1 MNQKTLA
8 EPSSA
13 SHMPVPEVPDPAEPS
28 DGDRDRS
35 SSSLFPLLYV
45 GIGASAGGLEA
56 IESFFTHM
64 PEDSG
69 MAFIVIQHL
78 SPDYKSL
85 MVELLS
91 KKTRMPVYRAQE
103 GMQVEANSIYLIQ
116 PKKNLTIFHGKL
128 LLNDPDPNKGLN
140 LPIDIF
146 FRSLAED
153 QSEKAV
159 GIVLSGTGS
168 DGMRGVRFI
177 KEAGGMVIVQSEQ
190 SAKFD
195 GMPRSAISTGLA
207 DFILDPEEMPDRLLA
222 IVKYPRLKVREA
234 AANVLPE
241 DSELDR
247 IFSLLR
253 DECKVDFTHYKP
265 STILRRIERR
275 MTINR
280 IATLKEYALFVGT
293 SGSEIQALFH
303 ELLIGVTS
311 FFRDAEAFQELHDR
325 WLPDLFSRIDNREV
339 RFWVPGCST
348 GEEAYSLAILCQE
361 VMERMGRRL
370 SVKIFAT
377 DVDRDAIQ
385 KAGSGIFHASA
396 ANDIPPE
403 YLGKYFHVG
412 PNEIHISRTI
422 REMVVFAQH
431 NLVKDPPFTNIDLI
445 SCRNLLIYLQPVL
458 QKKVLEF
465 FVFSLN
471 AGGILFMG
479 KSEGTGD
486 LSDYFDA
493 LHHKYKIYRAQG
505 KRLPMLQTSEIMMGQ
520 RIPMKA
526 PMEPH
531 YPRLKRYHDEERVLE
546 RFLQAMASDYVL
558 AAIVVNRH
566 FELLHSIGEIGRFL
580 HLPSGRM
587 QNDVVKMA
595 VPEIA
600 IPLATGLQR
609 VLDRQEPIT
618 YSHVRID
625 EADARLSV
633 QIRIKPLPA
642 RKGQE
647 VLLAVFFDKEREIET
662 TETSDHAV
670 VYDMGKEVRQRI
682 QDLEQEVQFVRENLQ
697 ATIEE
702 LETSNEEL
710 QAANEELLASNEEL
724 HSTNEELQSVNEE
737 LHTVNAEHQLKIME
751 LTEVTNDLNNLMES
765 TRIAALF
772 LDEDLNIRK
781 FTPVLKHLFHIR
793 ETDIGRPIDVI
804 EHNGLQV
811 PYRNWVKQV
820 TESMKP
826 METQVQD
833 RSGQWYLLRIV
844 PYRIGPKSFSG
855 VILSFVNISR
865 MKEVERDAERHRM
878 RLDEVALL
886 AATGYWE
893 IDREAACMELSPSI
907 LDLLGMKHKAPLSL
921 ETWID
926 RLHPDDRNRFQG
938 LIADPSSKGFDEMF
952 RFINEEAGR
961 LLYWIR
967 LIGRRD
973 SRRPG
978 WIGGAIQEMTHVMEM
993 KQALAE
999 SENRYQELFEH
1010 IGSGVIVL
1018 QAIDA
1023 EGTDFIVVDC
1033 NPSAQAI
1040 SGFGE
1045 ADAKGKPIARVI
1057 PDTQTNGLID
1067 MIRHVYHTGNTV
1079 RFPVLPY
1086 GEQERRQWLEH
1097 SLYRLSS
1104 KHVVLVYD
1112 DVTERVCRA
1121 GVPKGDPHE

>member
-1 MNQKTLA
+1 MNRDNITTRLSEA
-8 EPSSA
+8 SPICEPEPSA
-13 SHMPVPEVPDPAEPS
+13 TREPAEA
-28 DGDRDRS
+28 DRS
-35 SSSLFPLLYV
+35 GIPLAPLLFV

-103 GMQVEANSIYLIQ
+103 GMQVAANSVYLIQ

-153 QSEKAV
+153 QAEKAV
-159 GIVLSGTGS
+159 GIILSGTGS

-207 DFILDPEEMPDRLLA
+207 DFILDPEEMPDRLLT
-222 IVKYPRLKVREA
+222 IVKYPRLTVREGA
-234 AANVLPE
+234 ATVLPE

-293 SGSEIQALFH
+293 SSNEIQALFH

-311 FFRDAEAFQELHDR
+311 FFRDAEVFQELQNR
-325 WLPDLFSRIDNREV
+325 WLPDLFGRIDNREV
-339 RFWVPGCST
+339 RFWTPGCST

-385 KAGSGIFHASA
+385 KASSGIFHASA
-396 ANDIPPE
+396 ANDIPSE

-458 QKKVLEF
+458 QKKVLEY

-471 AGGILFMG
+471 AGGILFLG
-479 KSEGTGD
+479 RSEGTGD

-520 RIPMKA
+520 QRPIKPLLQ
-526 PMEPH
+526 H
-531 YPRLKRYHDEERVLE
+531 RYFRLPRYHDEERILE

-558 AAIVVNRH
+558 AAVVVNRH

-609 VLDRQEPIT
+609 VLDRQEPVT

-625 EADARLSV
+625 EETGRLSV
-633 QIRIKPLPA
+633 QIRIKLLPA

-647 VLLAVFFDKEREIET
+647 ILIAVFFDKEREIEA
-662 TETSDHAV
+662 TEASGDAV
-670 VYDMGKEVRQRI
+670 VFDMGKEVKQRI

-765 TRIAALF
+765 TQIAALF

-781 FTPVLKHLFHIR
+781 FTSILKRLFHIL

-804 EHNGLQV
+804 EYNGLQV
-811 PYRNWVKQV
+811 PYRNWVRQV

-833 RSGQWYLLRIV
+833 RTGQWYLLRIV

-855 VILSFVNISR
+855 VMLSFVNITR
-865 MKEVERDAERHRM
+865 MKAIEREAQRHRQ

-893 IDREAACMELSPSI
+893 IDRGAACIDLSPSI
-907 LDLLGMKHKAPLSL
+907 LDLLAMKHRAPLTL
-921 ETWID
+921 EAWID
-926 RLHPDDRNRFQG
+926 RLHPDDRKRFQG
-938 LIADPSSKGFDEMF
+938 LIEDPSIQNFDEMF
-952 RFINEEAGR
+952 RLMNEDAGGLR
-961 LLYWIR
+961 YWIR

-973 SRRPG
+973 EKRPG
-978 WIGGAIQEMTHVMEM
+978 WIGGAIQEMTHFMEV

-999 SENRYQELFEH
+999 SENRYLELFEH
-1010 IGSGVIVL
+1010 IGSGVIVV
-1018 QAIDA
+1018 QAVDDA
-1023 EGTDFIVVDC
+1023 ATDFNIVDC

-1040 SGFGE
+1040 SGFRE
-1045 ADAKGKPIARVI
+1045 ADAKGKPIDQVI
-1057 PDTQTNGLID
+1057 PDTKTNGLID

-1086 GEQERRQWLEH
+1086 GEPNKRQWLEH

-1104 KHVVLVYD
+1104 KAVVLVYD

-1121 GVPKGDPHE
+1121 GATEGASHE

>member
-1 MNQKTLA
+1 MSEETIHKHIVPMESIPSPEA
-8 EPSSA
+8 EVSDHGEDSPS
-13 SHMPVPEVPDPAEPS
+13 
-28 DGDRDRS
+28 GS
-35 SSSLFPLLYV
+35 SSSVPPLLYV

-91 KKTRMPVYRAQE
+91 KKTRMSVYRAEE
-103 GMQVEANSIYLIQ
+103 GMQVEANSVYLIQ

-128 LLNDPDPNKGLN
+128 LLRDPDPSKGLN

-153 QSEKAV
+153 QAEKSV
-159 GIVLSGTGS
+159 GIILSGTGS
-168 DGMRGVRFI
+168 DGMRGVRYI
-177 KEAGGMVIVQSEQ
+177 KEAGGMVIVQSEA

-207 DFILDPEEMPDRLLA
+207 DFILDPEEMPDRLLS
-222 IVKYPRLKVREA
+222 IVKYPRLNVRETSGA
-234 AANVLPE
+234 VLPE

-280 IATLKEYALFVGT
+280 IPTLKEYAFFVGT
-293 SGSEIQALFH
+293 SSQEIHALFH

-325 WLPDLFSRIDNREV
+325 WLPDLFGRIDNREV

-361 VMERMGRRL
+361 VMERMDRRI

-385 KAGSGIFHASA
+385 KGSSGIYPTSA
-396 ANDIPPE
+396 ANDIPSE

-412 PNEIHISRTI
+412 PNEIRISRFI

-458 QKKVLEF
+458 QKKVLEY

-471 AGGILFMG
+471 AGGILLLG
-479 KSEGTGD
+479 KSETTGD

-505 KRLPMLQTSEIMMGQ
+505 KRLPMLQASDIALSQ
-520 RIPMKA
+520 RLPAKVPIQPY
-526 PMEPH
+526 
-531 YPRLKRYHDEERVLE
+531 YPRLTRYHEEERILD

-558 AAIVVNRH
+558 AAAVVNHH
-566 FELLHSIGEIGRFL
+566 FELVHSVGEIGRFL

-595 VPEIA
+595 VSEIA

-609 VLDRQEPIT
+609 VLDRKEPIT
-618 YSHVRID
+618 YSHIRI
-625 EADARLSV
+625 EGEEGRLSV
-633 QIRIKPLPA
+633 QLRIKPLPA

-647 VLLAVFFDKEREIET
+647 TLLAVFFDKEREIEILDT
-662 TETSDHAV
+662 ADSTV
-670 VYDMGKEVRQRI
+670 VFDMGKEAKQRI

-765 TRIAALF
+765 SQIAALF
-772 LDEDLNIRK
+772 LDEDLHIRK
-781 FTPVLKHLFHIR
+781 FTPILKTLFAIG
-793 ETDIGRPIDVI
+793 EGDIGRPMDVI
-804 EHNGLQV
+804 ERSGMNV
-811 PYRNWVKQV
+811 PLRQWVKQV
-820 TESMKP
+820 SATMTP
-826 METQVQD
+826 METQIQD
-833 RSGQWYLLRIV
+833 RSGEWYLLRIV

-855 VILSFVNISR
+855 MMLSFVNITR
-865 MKEVERDAERHRM
+865 LKAAETEAERNRM
-878 RLDEVALL
+878 RIEEVASLT
-886 AATGYWE
+886 ATGYWE
-893 IDREAACMELSPSI
+893 MDRDTESLDLSPSI
-907 LDLLGMKHKAPLSL
+907 LALLGIGHLGPLSFNA
-921 ETWID
+921 WIGM
-926 RLHPDDRNRFQG
+926 LHPDDRPRFRR
-938 LIADPSSKGFDEMF
+938 LIEEREGVGFDDIF
-952 RFINEEAGR
+952 RWMPEDSDAQR
-961 LLYWIR
+961 WIR
-967 LIGRRD
+967 LIYRPD
-973 SRRPG
+973 PNRPG
-978 WIGGAIQEMTHVMEM
+978 RIGGAIQEMTHVIEM
-993 KQALAE
+993 KQALAD
-999 SENRYQELFEH
+999 SENRYRELFEH
-1010 IGSGVIVL
+1010 IGSGVMVLEAVDSAGSDFRIV
-1018 QAIDA
+1018 
-1023 EGTDFIVVDC
+1023 EC
-1033 NPSAQAI
+1033 NSSAQTIAGFSGAEAGGQPI
-1040 SGFGE
+1040 S
-1045 ADAKGKPIARVI
+1045 RVI
-1057 PDTQTNGLID
+1057 PDMQTNGLIE
-1067 MIRHVYHTGNTV
+1067 MMRHVYQTGSTV

-1086 GEQERRQWLEH
+1086 DRGSDRQWLEH

-1104 KHVVLVYD
+1104 KAVVLVVD

-1121 GVPKGDPHE
+1121 NAAGGSHE

>member
-1 MNQKTLA
+1 MSEDSIRK
-8 EPSSA
+8 
-13 SHMPVPEVPDPAEPS
+13 D
-28 DGDRDRS
+28 
-35 SSSLFPLLYV
+35 SSSLGAAQSPETGDWDRPKDTRSDSPSIIPPLLYV

-91 KKTRMPVYRAQE
+91 KKTRMPVYRAEE
-103 GMQVEANSIYLIQ
+103 GMQVAANSIYLIQ

-128 LLNDPDPNKGLN
+128 LLNDPDPSKGLN

-153 QSEKAV
+153 QAEKSV
-159 GIVLSGTGS
+159 GIILSGTGS

-207 DFILDPEEMPDRLLA
+207 DFILDPEEMPDRLLT
-222 IVKYPRLKVREA
+222 IVKYPRLNVREA
-234 AANVLPE
+234 AASVLPE

-280 IATLKEYALFVGT
+280 IPTLKEYAFFVGT
-293 SGSEIQALFH
+293 SSQEIHALFH

-325 WLPDLFSRIDNREV
+325 WLPDLFGRIDNREV

-361 VMERMGRRL
+361 VMERLDRRI

-385 KAGSGIFHASA
+385 KASSGLYHASA
-396 ANDIPPE
+396 ANDIPAE

-412 PNEIHISRTI
+412 PNEIRISRFI

-445 SCRNLLIYLQPVL
+445 SCRNLLIYLQPIL
-458 QKKVLEF
+458 QKKVLEY

-471 AGGILFMG
+471 AGGILLLG
-479 KSEGTGD
+479 KSETTGD

-505 KRLPMLQTSEIMMGQ
+505 KRLPMLQASDIALSQ
-520 RIPMKA
+520 RLPAKVPIQ
-526 PMEPH
+526 PH
-531 YPRLKRYHDEERVLE
+531 YPRLTRYHEEERILE
-546 RFLQAMASDYVL
+546 RFLQAMAADYVL
-558 AAIVVNRH
+558 AAIVVNHH
-566 FELLHSIGEIGRFL
+566 FELLHSVGEIGRFL

-595 VPEIA
+595 ASEIA

-609 VLDRQEPIT
+609 VLDRKEPIT
-618 YSHVRID
+618 YSHIRI
-625 EADARLSV
+625 EGEEGRLSV
-633 QIRIKPLPA
+633 QLRIKLLPA

-647 VLLAVFFDKEREIET
+647 TLLAVFFDREREIEIP
-662 TETSDHAV
+662 EAMDSAV
-670 VYDMGKEVRQRI
+670 VFDMGKEARQRI

-765 TRIAALF
+765 SQIAALF

-781 FTPVLKHLFHIR
+781 FTPVFKTMFNIR
-793 ETDIGRPIDVI
+793 ESDVGRPVDVI
-804 EHNGLQV
+804 EHNGMNAPLRDWVVQV
-811 PYRNWVKQV
+811 SA
-820 TESMKP
+820 TMTP
-826 METQVQD
+826 METQLQD
-833 RSGQWYLLRIV
+833 RSGQWYLVRIV
-844 PYRIGPKSFSG
+844 PYRIGPKIFSG
-855 VILSFVNISR
+855 MILSFVNITR
-865 MKEVERDAERHRM
+865 MKAAETEAESNRM
-878 RLDEVALL
+878 RIDEVASLT
-886 AATGYWE
+886 ATGYWE
-893 IDREAACMELSPSI
+893 IDPKTGCFDISPSI
-907 LDLLGMKHKAPLSL
+907 LALLGIRPPAPLSL
-921 ETWID
+921 DDWIEM
-926 RLHPDDRNRFQG
+926 LHPDDRQRFKR
-938 LIADPSSKGFDEMF
+938 LIEERASHGFDD
-952 RFINEEAGR
+952 IYR
-961 LLYWIR
+961 LKMRDSDAQRWIR
-967 LIGRRD
+967 LICRTNPK
-973 SRRPG
+973 RPG
-978 WIGGAIQEMTHVMEM
+978 RSGGAIQEMTHVMEM
-993 KQALAE
+993 KQALAD
-999 SENRYQELFEH
+999 SENRYRELFEH

-1018 QAIDA
+1018 QAVDA
-1023 EGTDFIVVDC
+1023 EGSDFRIVEC
-1033 NPSAQAI
+1033 NPSAQTIA
-1040 SGFGE
+1040 GFSETE
-1045 ADAKGKPIARVI
+1045 ARGQLVGQVI
-1057 PDTQTNGLID
+1057 PDIQTNGLLE
-1067 MIRHVYHTGNTV
+1067 MIRHVYQTGSTV

-1086 GEQERRQWLEH
+1086 DRGSARQWLEH

-1104 KHVVLVYD
+1104 KAVVLVYD

-1121 GVPKGDPHE
+1121 NIGGGNDG